1 MKTLPQYLMPMP
13 DRYRDGSFD
22 VVVRDAGSAVIF
34 WDLLHEVTVTG
45 TTHQLAVRSRSTE
58 DNFEQT
64 LNLHDHAGHLLL
76 PLPSEARDYLI
87 ELGWLTENDEKFT
100 VIASETISLPVTPA
114 HHRRDEYPTTSS
126 GNQSATLRHARY
138 AGITAPIEKRGFRP
152 GLSA

>member
-34 WDLLHEVTVTG
+34 WDLVHEATATG
-45 TTHQLAVRSRSTE
+45 TTDQLAVRSRSTE
-58 DNFEQT
+58 GDFDKT

-76 PLPSEARDYLI
+76 PLQSDAREYII
-87 ELGWLTENDEKFT
+87 ELGWLSKKDGEFT
-100 VIASETISLPVTPA
+100 VISSDTISLPATPT
-114 HHRRDEYPTTSS
+114 HHRRNVDPATS
-126 GNQSATLRHARY
+126 GNQSPAVRHPRY
-138 AGITAPIEKRGFRP
+138 AGIAVPIEKRGFRP